1 MRTTMLFLFGFLL
14 LLPVKAEMSPGHAER
29 RQAKSPEAITIK
41 VVTVTLKKKAGL
53 LKKTE
58 HVTATAEVTAVTRS
72 AKKLKVG
79 DTIKI
84 EYTRSFSRFPEAG
97 ASPAPVLKKGGEH
110 PAFLRPAA
118 KAGVFEPDVFSYS
131 FKKLGP

>member
-1 MRTTMLFLFGFLL
+1 MKTTLLLLFGFLL
-14 LLPVKAEMSPGHAER
+14 MLPVHAEMAPGHAER
-29 RQAKSPEAITIK
+29 RQAKSAEAITIK
-41 VVTVTLKKKAGL
+41 VLTVKVTTKNTLLA
-53 LKKTE
+53 KTE
-58 HVTATAEVTAVTRS
+58 NVSATAEVTGVTRS

-84 EYTRSFSRFPEAG
+84 EYKRSFSRFPEAG
-97 ASPAPVLKKGGEH
+97 ASPAPVLKKGAEH
-110 PAFLRPAA
+110 PAFLRSAA